1 MAEKGY
7 SNWSPWKSVDGNYNK
22 MHINNKDDKITNTI
36 FHFIFQVK
44 VSF

>member
-22 MHINNKDDKITNTI
+22 MHNNKDDKITNTI
-36 FHFIFQVK
+36 YNFIFQVK